1 MFSRSKNTPQR
12 RAPVGLTRG
21 PLSQLNKAPQAVPDQ
36 LTPLIQ
42 GADASLGRNRD
53 VLTAALK
60 RTRMAKGGATAEA
73 VRSIKNAIEHIRNRD
88 PASAESEL
96 RRAPDPRA
104 RGVAGDVRNPRK
116 IQSAIKVLEDIIAA
130 DTDEVVEATMAKG
143 GKIKKTTKK
152 RVKVPFQFVIN
163 HVEGEDFTD
172 DLKRLFDE
180 AGLPRR
186 RIKELSW
193 SEGVEVDRDASD
205 SFIDAQLEGPE
216 DLIQALKTLSPDGNP
231 EESGGIEPL
240 VGRLKEAI
248 FGPSDEPDWAG
259 AAQIASQIPG
269 GQDIIA
275 KLGTMKQAFDDP
287 ELDEE
292 TIRRMV
298 LDLEATIDQTTGTRV
313 PNPNLED

>member
-36 LTPLIQ
+36 LTPLIR

-143 GKIKKTTKK
+143 GK
-152 RVKVPFQFVIN
+152 VK
-163 HVEGEDFTD
+163 GA
-172 DLKRLFDE
+172 LSRL
-180 AGLPRR
+180 
-186 RIKELSW
+186 
-193 SEGVEVDRDASD
+193 DREYGKD
-205 SFIDAQLEGPE
+205 
-216 DLIQALKTLSPDGNP
+216 
-231 EESGGIEPL
+231 
-240 VGRLKEAI
+240 
-248 FGPSDEPDWAG
+248 
-259 AAQIASQIPG
+259 
-269 GQDIIA
+269 
-275 KLGTMKQAFDDP
+275 
-287 ELDEE
+287 
-292 TIRRMV
+292 
-298 LDLEATIDQTTGTRV
+298 
-313 PNPNLED
+313 

>member
-36 LTPLIQ
+36 LTPLIR

-143 GKIKKTTKK
+143 GK
-152 RVKVPFQFVIN
+152 VKGALSRLVR
-163 HVEGEDFTD
+163 EYGEDYRTQLD
-172 DLKRLFDE
+172 RYARYKGISLDE
-180 AGLPRR
+180 AAAEMEKTIAEGADPGSLDDFRMPGVKSKPRPQ
-186 RIKELSW
+186 EAA
-193 SEGVEVDRDASD
+193 D
-205 SFIDAQLEGPE
+205 LETTVS
-216 DLIQALKTLSPDGNP
+216 A
-231 EESGGIEPL
+231 
-240 VGRLKEAI
+240 LKEAI

-259 AAQIASQIPG
+259 AAQIAGSLPG
-269 GQDIIA
+269 GPDIIT
-275 KLGTMKQAFDDP
+275 KLGTMKQAFDNP

-292 TIRRMV
+292 TLRQMV
-298 LDLEATIDQTTGTRV
+298 LDLEATIDQSTGTRV